1 MGAEVLVL
9 MRPNELK
16 EKWDG
21 RRLRADEARKIS
33 GIETIVWQ
41 MSAHWINGLA
51 IALCPA
57 GIFFWSAEMEGFTG
71 FLWFVTLVV
80 CVTNFLLWAICAC
93 VISAAVQKLLQLSHR
108 QAN

>member
-1 MGAEVLVL
+1 MSDLFATLPNKPEVRL
-9 MRPNELK
+9 MPSLI
-16 EKWDG
+16 WG
-21 RRLRADEARKIS
+21 
-33 GIETIVWQ
+33 GIAGLSVAIIEMIVWQ

-57 GIFFWSAEMEGFTG
+57 GIFFWSAEMEGSTG